1 MNRVEL
7 QALSEIRLKEAR
19 SLLANGLPDGAYY
32 LAGYSAECALKACVA
47 KGTMQHDFPDRKL
60 VNESHTHNLIELMRI
75 SQLTPV
81 LKTAMQTDSGLADDW
96 TVVQNWSEASRYQR
110 WEVWQAQR
118 MVAAVENGSGG
129 LLPWIRLHW

>member
-7 QALSEIRLKEAR
+7 QALSEIRLREAK

-47 KGTMQHDFPDRKL
+47 KRTMEHDFPDRKL
-60 VNESHTHNLIELMRI
+60 VNESHTHNLIELVRV
-75 SQLTPV
+75 SQLAPV
-81 LKTAMQTDSGLADDW
+81 LKTAMQADSGLADNW
-96 TVVQNWSEASRYQR
+96 IIVQNWSEASRYQR
-110 WEVWQAQR
+110 WEIWQAQR
-118 MVAAVENGSGG
+118 MVAAVEDGSGG